1 MDSHSLGRI
10 LRTLFLCLAAL
21 CLVVGFSACGSS
33 GGAETVTVSDSSDTE
48 TDTTETD
55 TTETD
60 TEATDTE
67 TVESDTESSDTAA
80 DTSDEDEVNAKA
92 AVDALLLGVRGE
104 DPNIICGLLSEEY
117 ANKLTGEAKFGIA
130 KCVENLEKADLGS
143 VKTELNGVEVE
154 DTVVDSGGDTATV
167 TLTNSEEVKL
177 KKDPKDQSRYVITA
191 GLE

>member
-1 MDSHSLGRI
+1 MDSHPPGRI

-55 TTETD
+55 T
-60 TEATDTE
+60 EATDTE

-80 DTSDEDEVNAKA
+80 DTSDEDEVNATA

-117 ANKLTGEAKFGIA
+117 ANKLTGEAEFGIA
-130 KCVENLEKADLGS
+130 KCVENLKKGDLGS
-143 VKTELNGVEVE
+143 VKTQLKGVEVE

-167 TLTNSEEVKL
+167 TLTNSEEVEL

>member
-55 TTETD
+55 T
-60 TEATDTE
+60 EATDTE
-67 TVESDTESSDTAA
+67 TVESDTAA
-80 DTSDEDEVNAKA
+80 DTSDEDEVNATA

-130 KCVENLEKADLGS
+130 KCVENLEKGDLGS
-143 VKTELNGVEVE
+143 VKTQLNGVEVE